1 MVFFQT
7 VAEMGHGEG
16 AWNGGGEA
24 RLGGDESLADA
35 VCERG
40 WIRGDGLHGGGVECV
55 DHADDGSKQAE
66 QRRGGH
72 EGRHETEL
80 VRDKFRGT
88 ESASVQ
94 PAGTLPQPPWPTSS

>member
-72 EGRHETEL
+72 QGRPVTVL
-80 VRDKFRGT
+80 VRDKFLGAAAFQCRHGG
-88 ESASVQ
+88 EVA
-94 PAGTLPQPPWPTSS
+94 LP